1 MGKGKDIVNRFFE
14 AGLRDDIEAA
24 ADCFT
29 EDGRWI
35 MAEGAEPGTT
45 YTREE
50 IPAFLDKII
59 GLRKE
64 YEAKGITLEYGE
76 LLEVE
81 DRVILEFTVNSPD
94 GKVLDRA
101 VDLFTIR
108 DGKIAVKDVFRKA

>member
-1 MGKGKDIVNRFFE
+1 MGAGKDVVNRFFE

-24 ADCFT
+24 SDCFAD
-29 EDGRWI
+29 DGRWI
-35 MAEGAEPGTT
+35 MAEGPEPGTT
-45 YTREE
+45 YSRDE
-50 IPAFLDKII
+50 IPGFLGKII

-76 LLEVE
+76 PIEAADKV
-81 DRVILEFTVNSPD
+81 VLEFTVNSPE

-101 VDLFTIR
+101 VDIFTIR